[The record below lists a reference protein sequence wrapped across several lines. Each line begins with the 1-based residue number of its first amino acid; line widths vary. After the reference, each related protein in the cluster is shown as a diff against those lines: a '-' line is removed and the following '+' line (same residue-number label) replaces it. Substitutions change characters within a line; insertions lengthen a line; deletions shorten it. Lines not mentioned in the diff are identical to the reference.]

1 MNLFFRFLVL
11 AVLLGSPALF
21 VGCGPSPVI
30 NDEVPPSEV
39 GVEEAGDNPPEDE

>member
-11 AVLLGSPALF
+11 TVLLGSSALF
-21 VGCGPSPVI
+21 IGCGQTPVI

-39 GVEEAGDNPPEDE
+39 GEEETGDNPPEDE